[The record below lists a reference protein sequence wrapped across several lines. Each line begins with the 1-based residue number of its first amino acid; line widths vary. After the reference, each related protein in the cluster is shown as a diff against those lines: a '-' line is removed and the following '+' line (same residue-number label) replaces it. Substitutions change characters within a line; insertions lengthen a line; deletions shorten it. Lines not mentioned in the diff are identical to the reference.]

1 MVSKGYK
8 RRFLVHVS
16 PCDTSCKKKL
26 GNRKRKQCISLQYP
40 NSPEEFDM
48 DFGLN
53 KNLDSVIDVAKEI
66 KEIGNTFF
74 KEKEFAKA
82 LKKYKKALR

>member
-1 MVSKGYK
+1 MYLLAIQAVRKNLEIERESNV
-8 RRFLVHVS
+8 FLLVF
-16 PCDTSCKKKL
+16 
-26 GNRKRKQCISLQYP
+26 LQYP

-66 KEIGNTFF
+66 KDIGNTFF

>member
-1 MVSKGYK
+1 MYFAKESNVCLL
-8 RRFLVHVS
+8 FFF
-16 PCDTSCKKKL
+16 
-26 GNRKRKQCISLQYP
+26 LQYP

>member
-1 MVSKGYK
+1 MT
-8 RRFLVHVS
+8 
-16 PCDTSCKKKL
+16 CTKKL
-26 GNRKRKQCISLQYP
+26 GNRKKAMYFFWVFLQYP

>member
-1 MVSKGYK
+1 
-8 RRFLVHVS
+8 
-16 PCDTSCKKKL
+16 
-26 GNRKRKQCISLQYP
+26 
-40 NSPEEFDM
+40 M

-74 KEKEFAKA
+74 KEKEFTKA